1 MPTQELSEVSLKAI
15 EQSQVSTE
23 FARKMKCELNALMA
37 FMIQKL
43 DTTNDQSVSAIIRSY
58 IRHYGEDLDEES
70 LDED

>member
-1 MPTQELSEVSLKAI
+1 MNKL
-15 EQSQVSTE
+15 
-23 FARKMKCELNALMA
+23 RKMDGESNTLKA

-43 DTTNDQSVSAIIRSY
+43 DTTNDQSVSAIIRPY